1 VLQSAGCTSGVEDDE
16 RWGIAGAT
24 ADDPEDSE
32 IVSPT
37 STTPLCVGLG
47 VLEDAAG
54 LGVLVDAAE
63 LGVLVDAGLDAVNKL
78 KQQIN
83 NQT

>member
-24 ADDPEDSE
+24 TDDPEDSE

-54 LGVLVDAAE
+54 LGVLVDA
-63 LGVLVDAGLDAVNKL
+63 GLDAVNKL